1 MTSAVLLWP
10 AVTVLGFLA
19 VAGLVVALGRSSTAR
34 YEFERNAAGR
44 RQPPADPPV
53 PVAAGADD
61 TVPRLLEVPVP
72 AVPTGGGRAAAAGA
86 VATVTPA
93 RTAVGLATHPAGRR
107 SGSAGAP
114 TAWWLVDGTGDRP
127 AALAGPFED
136 RVEADWAAVAGG
148 LDGAVRTVH
157 GVLREDGSVA
167 RRPSPQD
174 RAWLTELGT
183 QLDRLPEDWDELLT
197 DEDALTTLVV
207 EVAAALVE
215 AGLSLHDC
223 SATDPGT
230 AATGGVCLTPE
241 TTHGGVLVSW
251 RQHDRMSLQQVRGA
265 ALDTAVQRTMNA
277 LLADVLAQFGF
288 VVDPFGPDGCSLVTA
303 IRTHPLGG

>member
-1 MTSAVLLWP
+1 MAAVLLWP
-10 AVTVLGFLA
+10 AVSVAGFLA
-19 VAGLVVALGRSSTAR
+19 VAGLVVVLGRSSTAR
-34 YEFERNAAGR
+34 YEFERNAASR
-44 RQPPADPPV
+44 PQPPAAPAPAPADV
-53 PVAAGADD
+53 RDAAAA
-61 TVPRLLEVPVP
+61 RSEAPVP
-72 AVPTGGGRAAAAGA
+72 AGPAGGSEAADGA

-107 SGSAGAP
+107 LPGAGAP
-114 TAWWLVDGTGDRP
+114 TAWWLVDGSGDRP
-127 AALAGPFED
+127 AALAGPFDD
-136 RVEADWAAVAGG
+136 RMEADWAAVSCE

-157 GVLREDGSVA
+157 GVLCEDGSVS

-174 RAWLTELGT
+174 RAWLAELGT

-215 AGLSLHDC
+215 VGLTLHDC
-223 SATDPGT
+223 SGTDPEG
-230 AATGGVCLTPE
+230 AAAGGVCLTPE
-241 TTHGGVLVSW
+241 TTYGGVLVSW

-265 ALDTAVQRTMNA
+265 ALDTAVQRSMNT
-277 LLADVLAQFGF
+277 LLADLLVQFGF
-288 VVDPFGPDGCSLVTA
+288 VVDPFGEDGCSLVTA

>member
-1 MTSAVLLWP
+1 MAAVLLWP
-10 AVTVLGFLA
+10 AVAVAGFLA

-34 YEFERNAAGR
+34 YEFERNAASR
-44 RQPPADPPV
+44 SQPSAAPAP
-53 PVAAGADD
+53 AAVEVRD
-61 TVPRLLEVPVP
+61 TAAARVDVPVP
-72 AVPTGGGRAAAAGA
+72 AGAPAGPEAGDGA
-86 VATVTPA
+86 VATATPA

-107 SGSAGAP
+107 LPGAGAP
-114 TAWWLVDGTGDRP
+114 TAWWLVEGSGDRP
-127 AALAGPFED
+127 EALAGPFDD
-136 RVEADWAAVAGG
+136 RVEADWAAVSCE

-157 GVLREDGSVA
+157 GVLREDGTVS

-174 RAWLTELGT
+174 RAWLVELGE

-215 AGLSLHDC
+215 AGLTLHDC
-223 SATDPGT
+223 SAPDPGT
-230 AATGGVCLTPE
+230 AASGGVCLTPE
-241 TTHGGVLVSW
+241 TTYGGVLVSW

-265 ALDTAVQRTMNA
+265 ALDTAVQRSMNS
-277 LLADVLAQFGF
+277 LLADLLGQFGF
-288 VVDPFGPDGCSLVTA
+288 VVDPFGDDGCSLVTA